1 MQSSESTITAVEA
14 GKRHDPQ
21 MLGVGATLQ
30 NGKYTIEAQLSHGGF
45 GMTYKVLDRDRNKH
59 FALKELFLKGIN
71 ERCSDRTTISLV
83 PTSDTEQFN
92 QNRDLFESQ
101 VRSFKREGDRMIDLQ
116 HPNIVRVYTI
126 FEENDTVYYVM
137 DYIDGESLDARL
149 KHLGRPLS
157 EDEVMQL
164 LPQVLSALEYTHQH
178 NIRHLD
184 IKPANIMVGKDGH
197 AVLIDFGA
205 SKQVKATDQMTST
218 LSSMAL
224 TRGYAPME
232 QVEQNTRQIGPWTD
246 FYALGATLYKLLTN
260 IETLPTASE
269 IMGGYEFQYPDSV
282 SRKMRDLISW
292 LMQPACVKRPQSV
305 AEIREFLGNKVQAG
319 NKAVKD
325 DVDETVIPTSHLVS
339 DETVIPDKAEPQPKP
354 EPKSYIGIY
363 ILALCTVA
371 VLCLSAWWFISRGNA
386 SSEPMG
392 ETVSQSPSTL
402 NSPLD
407 LGRSTLGEP
416 LTAAT
421 QTFTANGVS
430 FKMIRVEGG
439 TFTMGSEDGDS
450 DEKPTHRVTLS
461 SYYIGETEVTQ
472 ELWEAVMGTT
482 VRQQRD
488 KVNTSNSL
496 CGIGYNYP
504 MYYISWD
511 ECKTFIS
518 KLNSLTGKSFRLPT
532 EAEWEF
538 AARGGIKSQGYKYSG
553 SNTIGNVAWYDGN
566 SGEETH
572 PVKTKSPNELGI
584 YDMSGNVCEWCQDWY
599 GDYGTLSQTNPTG
612 PSSGS
617 FRVNRGGSCFN
628 YAPSCRVANRDG
640 LGATY
645 RSINLGL
652 RLAL

>member
-319 NKAVKD
+319 NKADKENLIGQRPQQQIKND
-325 DVDETVIPTSHLVS
+325 DDTHVS
-339 DETVIPDKAEPQPKP
+339 DFPRPPKRNDDEVTITERTSRIITNDAQPKVDKP
-354 EPKSYIGIY
+354 LASPSQRSSESDLKVAFRGTLWLILGIVISIVGAKRFLVYNFEYHVAFSSFAYVCIPFLLIVYYWRKLPLKSVLGLLLFVAFAPICHYMNHFVGFYSIWALSLIVYYTFAFYLFVSPLRIGS
-363 ILALCTVA
+363 ALKWMI
-371 VLCLSAWWFISRGNA
+371 CLSALMHRLYSDFVLNELFYKRLLNGEWNP
-386 SSEPMG
+386 SE
-392 ETVSQSPSTL
+392 ERL
-402 NSPLD
+402 I
-407 LGRSTLGEP
+407 E
-416 LTAAT
+416 
-421 QTFTANGVS
+421 
-430 FKMIRVEGG
+430 I
-439 TFTMGSEDGDS
+439 
-450 DEKPTHRVTLS
+450 
-461 SYYIGETEVTQ
+461 YEVTH
-472 ELWEAVMGTT
+472 VY
-482 VRQQRD
+482 VR
-488 KVNTSNSL
+488 VVYLL
-496 CGIGYNYP
+496 CFLMLIY
-504 MYYISWD
+504 
-511 ECKTFIS
+511 
-518 KLNSLTGKSFRLPT
+518 LV
-532 EAEWEF
+532 
-538 AARGGIKSQGYKYSG
+538 YKYEKQKVQSG
-553 SNTIGNVAWYDGN
+553 
-566 SGEETH
+566 
-572 PVKTKSPNELGI
+572 
-584 YDMSGNVCEWCQDWY
+584 Q
-599 GDYGTLSQTNPTG
+599 
-612 PSSGS
+612 
-617 FRVNRGGSCFN
+617 
-628 YAPSCRVANRDG
+628 
-640 LGATY
+640 
-645 RSINLGL
+645 
-652 RLAL
+652 